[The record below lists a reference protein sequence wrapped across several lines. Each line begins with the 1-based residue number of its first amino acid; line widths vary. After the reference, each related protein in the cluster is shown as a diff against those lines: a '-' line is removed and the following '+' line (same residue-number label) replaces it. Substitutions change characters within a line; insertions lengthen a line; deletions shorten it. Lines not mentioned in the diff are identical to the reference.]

1 MEPGLA
7 EKMKEKEKKHIKNI
21 LWQSLS
27 LQSRT
32 GVKNHQ
38 ANSTGSI
45 QMGPVLH
52 RRASQPHT
60 TGS

>member
-27 LQSRT
+27 LQSRS

-38 ANSTGSI
+38 AHSIGSI
-45 QMGPVLH
+45 
-52 RRASQPHT
+52 
-60 TGS
+60 